1 MKNLCLGNIQS
12 KILFFIAVVSVPI
25 ANVVVT
31 NLKEKNIDIFDTLSS
46 FSSYNTILN
55 NSIFIKNYIKF
66 ENEKLIIS
74 ASMYFIFLFTIL
86 KFILVNF

>member
-1 MKNLCLGNIQS
+1 MKNLISLGNIQS

-46 FSSYNTILN
+46 FLVLTILYSTIAFLLKIILN
-55 NSIFIKNYIKF
+55 LK
-66 ENEKLIIS
+66 NEKLIIS
-74 ASMYFIFLFTIL
+74 ASIVFYFFFYLQY
-86 KFILVNF
+86 